1 MKLPFVNLTA
11 LRPKATPILVACGVD
26 VKRFWLL
33 VDLFNQISERGE
45 MMDQLGRNGVAL
57 KGAAIVYFVFSGLI
71 AVLFA
76 LMPLPEM
83 AYLGIFMAL
92 TAVLLVSVLISEA
105 GNSLLNPLEAMV
117 LAHQPIDGATYTA
130 AKLSHLLSI
139 VLYLVP
145 GINAVPAL
153 AGLLL
158 KDAPWYYPFLHLAAA
173 FAVGLVS
180 ALFCCALFGWLLR
193 FVPVKRLKAAGQL
206 AGTIPLVVMMF
217 GRGAG
222 KLLRW
227 FPPAALIP
235 NGPALWWGLGITLGA
250 AAIAAVVFGLRS
262 LTADYLLRVASLSRG
277 GAHAGSR
284 TRKPKLGAIVRRF
297 FGGQPALAGFS
308 FVSRMMMRD
317 WQFRRQMIPL
327 LMVPVVSLG
336 SAFSSGGPTDP
347 LLRKFTPIH
356 VMPHALGFLL
366 LFVCALMRFGD
377 DYKGVWVFV
386 SIPSGALDGFA
397 RGVHALLWLD
407 GILIPNLIALPVLA
421 WRWGIGHA
429 ALFIAYS
436 IAATSV
442 YLALEL
448 RLIENVPFSKQMDTS
463 IQSLTL
469 PLLLGSAFFAGI
481 AVAVQYFLIF
491 RSPLIV
497 AVSTVVLGIA
507 AWFGTKASL
516 GTFAVAMRYHLGLL
530 SAETGTIY
538 KEVPV

>member
-11 LRPKATPILVACGVD
+11 LRPKATPILDACGVD

-57 KGAAIVYFVFSGLI
+57 KGAAIVYFVFS
-71 AVLFA
+71 A
-76 LMPLPEM
+76 LLGVAFVATRLPVM
-83 AYLGIFMAL
+83 AYFGIFMAL
-92 TAVLLVSVLISEA
+92 TALLLVSVLISEA
-105 GNSLLNPLEAMV
+105 GNSLLNPAEAMV
-117 LAHQPIDGATYTA
+117 LAHQPITGATYTA

-145 GINAVPAL
+145 GINLVPAV

-158 KDAPWYYPFLHLAAA
+158 KNAPWYYPFLHLAGA

-180 ALFCCALFGWLLR
+180 ALFCCALFGWMLR
-193 FVPVKRLKAAGQL
+193 FVPVKRLKATGQF
-206 AGTIPLVVMMF
+206 AGTLPLLVMMF
-217 GRGAG
+217 GRRGG
-222 KLLRW
+222 TLLRRL
-227 FPPAALIP
+227 P
-235 NGPALWWGLGITLGA
+235 
-250 AAIAAVVFGLRS
+250 IAAVMPNDPVIRWGIGIALSAAGVAAVIFGLRS
-262 LTADYLLRVASLSRG
+262 LTADFLIRVASFARG

-297 FGGQPALAGFS
+297 FGGQPALAGFA
-308 FVSRMMMRD
+308 FVSRMMLRD

-327 LMVPVVSLG
+327 LMFPLVSLA
-336 SAFSSGGPTDP
+336 SAFSSGWPADP
-347 LLRKFTPIH
+347 FLRKFTPIH
-356 VMPHALGFLL
+356 VMPHALAFLL
-366 LFVCALMRFGD
+366 LFVCTLMRFGN

-407 GILIPNLIALPVLA
+407 GVLIPNLIVLPVLA

-436 IAATSV
+436 IAAASV

-469 PLLLGSAFFAGI
+469 PLLLGFGLAAGI

-491 RSPLIV
+491 RSPVTV
-497 AVSTVVLGIA
+497 AVSTVALGIA

-516 GTFAVAMRYHLGLL
+516 STLAVAMRYHLGLL

-538 KEVPV
+538 REIPV

>member
-1 MKLPFVNLTA
+1 MKLPFVDLTA
-11 LRPKATPILVACGVD
+11 FRPRATPVLVAFGVD

-33 VDLFNQISERGE
+33 VDLFNKISERGE

-57 KGAAIVYFVFSGLI
+57 KSAAIIYFVFSAFLGI
-71 AVLFA
+71 AFA
-76 LMPLPEM
+76 ATRLPVI
-83 AYLGIFMAL
+83 AYFGIFMGF
-92 TAVLLVSVLISEA
+92 TAFLLMSVLISEA
-105 GNSLLNPLEAMV
+105 GNSLLNPAEAMV
-117 LAHQPIDGATYTA
+117 LAHQPITGATYTA

-145 GINAVPAL
+145 GINLVPAL
-153 AGLLL
+153 AGLML
-158 KDAPWYYPFLHLAAA
+158 KDAPWYYPFLHLAGA

-180 ALFCCALFGWLLR
+180 ALFCCALFGLMLR
-193 FVPVKRLKAAGQL
+193 FVPARRLKAAGQL
-206 AGTIPLVVMMF
+206 AGTVPLLVMMF

-222 KLLRW
+222 KLVSGLPLAEVMPRN
-227 FPPAALIP
+227 PATL
-235 NGPALWWGLGITLGA
+235 WGLGVALGA
-250 AAIAAVVFGLRS
+250 AGIAAVAFGIRS
-262 LTADYLLRVASLSRG
+262 LTADYLIRVASFARG

-297 FGGQPALAGFS
+297 FGGQPALAGFA
-308 FVSRMMMRD
+308 FVSRMMLRD

-327 LMVPVVSLG
+327 FVFPLVSLG
-336 SAFSSGGPTDP
+336 SAFSSGWPSDP
-347 LLRKFTPIH
+347 LVRKFTPIH

-366 LFVCALMRFGD
+366 LFVCTLMRFGN

-386 SIPSGALDGFA
+386 SVPSGALDGFA

-429 ALFIAYS
+429 TLFIVYS

-448 RLIENVPFSKQMDTS
+448 RLIENVPFSKQMDTA

-469 PLLLGSAFFAGI
+469 PLLLGFGLAAGI

-491 RSPLIV
+491 RSPVIV
-497 AVSTVVLGIA
+497 AISTVVLGIA

-516 GTFAVAMRYHLGLL
+516 GTLAVAMRYHLGLI

-538 KEVPV
+538 KEIPV

>member
-11 LRPKATPILVACGVD
+11 LRPKATPLLVACGVD

-57 KGAAIVYFVFSGLI
+57 KGAAIIYFVFSALLGVAFAMAQFPAI
-71 AVLFA
+71 AFF
-76 LMPLPEM
+76 
-83 AYLGIFMAL
+83 GTFMGF
-92 TAVLLVSVLISEA
+92 TAFLLVTVLISEA
-105 GNSLLNPLEAMV
+105 GNSLLNPAEAMV
-117 LAHQPIDGATYTA
+117 LAHQPITGATYTA

-145 GINAVPAL
+145 GINLVPAL
-153 AGLLL
+153 MGLVL
-158 KDAPWYYPFLHLAAA
+158 KDAPWYYPILHLAGA

-180 ALFCCALFGWLLR
+180 ALLCCALFGVMLR
-193 FVPVKRLKAAGQL
+193 FVPVKRLKATGQF
-206 AGTIPLVVMMF
+206 AGTLPLLVMMF

-222 KLLRW
+222 KLFRRLP
-227 FPPAALIP
+227 FAAALP
-235 NGPALWWGLGITLGA
+235 HDPALLWGAGIALSVAG
-250 AAIAAVVFGLRS
+250 IAGVVFGIRS
-262 LTADYLLRVASLSRG
+262 LTADYLIRVASFARG
-277 GAHAGSR
+277 GAHVGSR
-284 TRKPKLGAIVRRF
+284 VRRPKLGAIVRRF
-297 FGGQPALAGFS
+297 FGGQPALAGFA
-308 FVSRMMMRD
+308 FASRMMLRD

-327 LMVPVVSLG
+327 FVFPLVSLG
-336 SAFSSGGPTDP
+336 SAFSSGWPADP
-347 LLRKFTPIH
+347 LFRKFTPIH

-366 LFVCALMRFGD
+366 LFVCTLIRFGN
-377 DYKGVWVFV
+377 DYKGAWVFV

-407 GILIPNLIALPVLA
+407 GVLIPNLIVLPVLG

-436 IAATSV
+436 IAAASV

-448 RLIENVPFSKQMDTS
+448 RLIENVPFTKQMDTA

-469 PLLLGSAFFAGI
+469 PLLLGFGLAAGI
-481 AVAVQYFLIF
+481 AIAVQYFLIF
-491 RSPLIV
+491 RSPVTV
-497 AVSTVVLGIA
+497 AVSTVVLGLA

-516 GTFAVAMRYHLGLL
+516 STLAVAMRYHLGLL
-530 SAETGTIY
+530 SAENGTIY
-538 KEVPV
+538 REIPV

>member
-11 LRPKATPILVACGVD
+11 LRPEATPILAGCGVD

-57 KGAAIVYFVFSGLI
+57 KGASIVYFVFSGFLGVI
-71 AVLFA
+71 LA
-76 LMPLPEM
+76 LTPLPVM
-83 AYLGIFMAL
+83 AYFGIFMGF

-105 GNSLLNPLEAMV
+105 GNSLLNPAEAMV
-117 LAHQPIDGATYTA
+117 LAHQPITGATYTA

-145 GINAVPAL
+145 GINAIPAV

-158 KDAPWYYPFLHLAAA
+158 KNAPWYYPFLHLAGA
-173 FAVGLVS
+173 FTVGLVS
-180 ALFCCALFGWLLR
+180 ALFCCAFFGWMLR

-206 AGTIPLVVMMF
+206 AGTLPFLAMVF
-217 GRGAG
+217 GRRGGTLIRRLPIAAVM
-222 KLLRW
+222 
-227 FPPAALIP
+227 PNDPAI
-235 NGPALWWGLGITLGA
+235 WWGIGIALSA
-250 AAIAAVVFGLRS
+250 AGVAAVVFGLRS
-262 LTADYLLRVASLSRG
+262 LTADYLIRVASFARG

-284 TRKPKLGAIVRRF
+284 PRKPRLGVIVRRF
-297 FGGQPALAGFS
+297 FGGQPALAGFA
-308 FVSRMMMRD
+308 FVSRMMLRD

-327 LMVPVVSLG
+327 LMFPLVSLG
-336 SAFSSGGPTDP
+336 SAFSSGWPSDP

-366 LFVCALMRFGD
+366 LFVCTLMRFGN

-386 SIPSGALDGFA
+386 SIPSGALNGFA
-397 RGVHALLWLD
+397 RGIHALLWLD
-407 GILIPNLIALPVLA
+407 GILIPNLIALPLLA
-421 WRWGIGHA
+421 WRWGFGHA

-448 RLIENVPFSKQMDTS
+448 RLIENVPFSKQMDTA

-469 PLLLGSAFFAGI
+469 PLLLGFGLAAGI
-481 AVAVQYFLIF
+481 AVTVQYFLIF
-491 RSPLIV
+491 RSPVSV
-497 AVSTVVLGIA
+497 AVCTVVLGIA
-507 AWFGTKASL
+507 AWFGTKVSL
-516 GTFAVAMRYHLGLL
+516 STLAVAMRYHLGLL
-530 SAETGTIY
+530 TAESGTIY
-538 KEVPV
+538 KEIPV

>member
-1 MKLPFVNLTA
+1 MKVPSS

-33 VDLFNQISERGE
+33 VDLFNHISERGE

-57 KGAAIVYFVFSGLI
+57 KSAAIVYFIVSALVG
-71 AVLFA
+71 AMFA
-76 LMPLPEM
+76 LIPLPVM
-83 AYLGIFMAL
+83 AYFGVFMAI
-92 TAVLLVSVLISEA
+92 TAFLLVSVLISEA
-105 GNSLLNPLEAMV
+105 GNSLLNPAEAMV
-117 LAHQPIDGATYTA
+117 LAHQPIDGATYAA

-145 GINAVPAL
+145 GINAIPAL
-153 AGLLL
+153 AGLIL
-158 KDAPWYYPFLHLAAA
+158 KDSPWYYPFLHLACA

-180 ALFCCALFGWLLR
+180 ALLCCALFGWMLR
-193 FVPVKRLKAAGQL
+193 FVPVKRLKATGQF
-206 AGTIPLVVMMF
+206 AGTLPLLVMIF
-217 GRGAG
+217 GRGVG
-222 KLLRW
+222 KLIKRLPLARVM
-227 FPPAALIP
+227 PDNPAILWGVGIALS
-235 NGPALWWGLGITLGA
+235 GA
-250 AAIAAVVFGLRS
+250 GIAAVVFGIRS
-262 LTADYLLRVASLSRG
+262 LTADYLVRVASFSRG

-284 TRKPKLGAIVRRF
+284 TRRPKLGAIVRRF
-297 FGGQPALAGFS
+297 FGGQPALAGFA
-308 FVSRMMMRD
+308 FVSRMMLRD

-327 LMVPVVSLG
+327 LLFPLVSLA
-336 SAFSSGGPTDP
+336 SAFSSGWPADP
-347 LLRKFTPIH
+347 FLRTFSPIH

-366 LFVCALMRFGD
+366 LFVCTLMRFGN

-397 RGVHALLWLD
+397 RGVHALLWFD

-429 ALFIAYS
+429 ALFIVYS

-469 PLLLGSAFFAGI
+469 PLLLGCSLAAGI

-491 RSPLIV
+491 RSPAVV
-497 AVSTVVLGIA
+497 AGATLVLGIA
-507 AWFGTKASL
+507 AWFGTKATLSTL
-516 GTFAVAMRYHLGLL
+516 SVAMRYHLGLL

-538 KEVPV
+538 KEIPV